1 MEVKPASHKNSKK
14 LKSFNIGTEIVRF
27 LLIFSSVTLTFYL
40 SSLTIGSNLQLNSI
54 LASGLVGF
62 LFCFVNK
69 KYSPLVFCATFVG
82 MSSTDVIPFN
92 ILNLILASV
101 ILQIVWEVL
110 APHFYGVGGKLGKTA
125 MIASILVALL
135 LTLFG
140 TTDFLWYDSDSLDFE
155 NLLLALG
162 FGILGAVGTK
172 MVRNEADKVFH
183 GNDAVFS
190 SSLVGI
196 LSGTVVLLNSSFNPH
211 ALVIYAGSFAA
222 MTANKRIKS
231 TLPYIYIGALV
242 GIIFILMEGV
252 IPGIG
257 GKLGFIGFI
266 STQIYLLFKK

>member
-1 MEVKPASHKNSKK
+1 
-14 LKSFNIGTEIVRF
+14 
-27 LLIFSSVTLTFYL
+27 
-40 SSLTIGSNLQLNSI
+40 
-54 LASGLVGF
+54 
-62 LFCFVNK
+62 
-69 KYSPLVFCATFVG
+69 

-101 ILQIVWEVL
+101 VLQIVWELL

-140 TTDFLWYDSDSLDFE
+140 TTDFVWYDSDSLIFDD
-155 NLLLALG
+155 LLLALG
-162 FGILGAVGTK
+162 FGIFGAVGTK

-183 GNDAVFS
+183 GDDAVFS

-196 LSGTVVLLNSSFNPH
+196 LSGTVVVLVGTFYTY
-211 ALVIYAGSFAA
+211 ALVIYTGSFAA

-242 GIIFILMEGV
+242 GIIFILMEGI